1 MQVITRIAELR
12 ERLGQNGSQGKPT
25 SATHAQ
31 QTVAFVPTM
40 GNLHA
45 GHISLIQQARP
56 LATTVVASIFVNRLQ
71 FAPNEDFDRYPRTF
85 DADCE
90 GLKAAGADVLFFP
103 EERELYPEPQGF
115 VVQPPAIGQMLEERF
130 RPGFFRG
137 VSTVVLK
144 LFNLVQPQIAIFGKK
159 DYQQLRVIEA
169 LVRQLALPIQIIA
182 AETGRDHDGLALSSR
197 NVYLSPA
204 ERAEAP
210 RLYQTLQAMQQRIR
224 GGERNFLGARR
235 LGTDEADIPDVGA
248 RRIGEDPRAGK
259 RHELQI
265 DAQTIGNGS
274 CHVGGHTGVLTGGI
288 LA

>member
-197 NVYLSPA
+197 NGYLSPA

-224 GGERNFLGARR
+224 GGERNFLALENDAIELLRSQGWRPDYISLRHRQTLQPASADASEGVIVAAAR
-235 LGTDEADIPDVGA
+235 LGTT
-248 RRIGEDPRAGK
+248 R
-259 RHELQI
+259 LI
-265 DAQTIGNGS
+265 DNIE
-274 CHVGGHTGVLTGGI
+274 V
-288 LA
+288 

>member
-12 ERLGQNGSQGKPT
+12 ERLGNGASHHPAAT
-25 SATHAQ
+25 SGQ
-31 QTVAFVPTM
+31 PTVAFVPTM

-45 GHISLIQQARP
+45 GHISLIRQARP

-90 GLKAAGADVLFFP
+90 GLKSAGADVLFFP

-115 VVQPPAIGQMLEERF
+115 VVHPPAIGQMLEERF

-159 DYQQLRVIEA
+159 DYQQLRVIERSESRITTA
-169 LVRQLALPIQIIA
+169 PGCAARQASRASRLASVA
-182 AETGRDHDGLALSSR
+182 RNRRDQSS
-197 NVYLSPA
+197 
-204 ERAEAP
+204 
-210 RLYQTLQAMQQRIR
+210 
-224 GGERNFLGARR
+224 
-235 LGTDEADIPDVGA
+235 
-248 RRIGEDPRAGK
+248 
-259 RHELQI
+259 
-265 DAQTIGNGS
+265 NG
-274 CHVGGHTGVLTGGI
+274 
-288 LA
+288 